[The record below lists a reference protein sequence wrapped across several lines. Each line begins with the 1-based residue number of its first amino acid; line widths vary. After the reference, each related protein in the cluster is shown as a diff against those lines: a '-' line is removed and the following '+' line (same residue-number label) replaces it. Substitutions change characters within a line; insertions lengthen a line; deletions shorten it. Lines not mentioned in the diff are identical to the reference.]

1 MENFHLLYSRYFINH
16 NAEEDRFF
24 NIDAN
29 TGTIKTSKVLD
40 REETPWYNITVTASE
55 NGNPALCISGN
66 NVSVHGITGRDFLAS
81 KARPISLLSGFCRMY
96 T

>member
-1 MENFHLLYSRYFINH
+1 VIITYKEDFHFLTFRYFINH
-16 NAEEDRFF
+16 STEEERFF

-55 NGNPALCISGN
+55 NGKLCYISQD
-66 NVSVHGITGRDFLAS
+66 RMFL
-81 KARPISLLSGFCRMY
+81 
-96 T
+96 

>member
-1 MENFHLLYSRYFINH
+1 MGNFHLLSSRYYINH

-55 NGNPALCISGN
+55 NGNLLYVSQGAMPLCIGSQAE
-66 NVSVHGITGRDFLAS
+66 IF
-81 KARPISLLSGFCRMY
+81 
-96 T
+96 

>member
-1 MENFHLLYSRYFINH
+1 MENFYLLSSRYFINH
-16 NAEEDRFF
+16 NAEEDRVF

-55 NGNPALCISGN
+55 NGNLLY
-66 NVSVHGITGRDFLAS
+66 VSQGT
-81 KARPISLLSGFCRMY
+81 ISLCMGSQAEIF
-96 T
+96 